1 MIMSNIGPQ
10 MQSSLQS
17 FWISHKDMFDKNLQA
32 ALALYQLIKGM
43 ATVAISAGTSIAKL
57 NELKNNNLGGD
68 LENAKNAYRENIE
81 NYPGWSLYKG
91 FYGMVFTFNTIKA
104 LTKPLSLGDNAYQK
118 GTSAFKALEKIP
130 ELFNNFSTKALEAGY
145 ATFDRINLDTQYIY
159 SEMQKAIYEQGHSF
173 ADEGIKED
181 LSSCHADS
189 SFYDPQLCIIGRDS
203 LAAGA

>member
-1 MIMSNIGPQ
+1 MSNIGPQ

-32 ALALYQLIKGM
+32 ALALYKLIKGI
-43 ATVAISAGTSIAKL
+43 ATVVISAGTSIAKL

-68 LENAKNAYRENIE
+68 LENAKNSYRENIE

-104 LTKPLSLGDNAYQK
+104 LTKPLLLSEEAYQK

-130 ELFNNFSTKALEAGY
+130 ELFNDFSTKTLEAGY
-145 ATFDRINLDTQYIY
+145 ATFDMINLDTQYIY
-159 SEMQKAIYEQGHSF
+159 SEIQKTINKQDHSSG
-173 ADEGIKED
+173 DVD
-181 LSSCHADS
+181 LSSCNADLP
-189 SFYDPQLCIIGRDS
+189 FYDLQLDTIGTDS
-203 LAAGA
+203 LAAAA